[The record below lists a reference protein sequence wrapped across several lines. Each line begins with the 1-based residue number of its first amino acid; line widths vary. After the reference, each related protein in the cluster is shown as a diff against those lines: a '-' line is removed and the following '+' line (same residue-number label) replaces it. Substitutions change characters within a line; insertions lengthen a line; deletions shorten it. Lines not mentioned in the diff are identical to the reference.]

1 MVVGRRGSV
10 RTRRVQPGGGA
21 PLEGDRAAAA
31 DAGHAAAL
39 RLLTTRARTRA
50 ELRERLEQRG
60 FEPAAIAETLER
72 LERVGLVD
80 DAALAGAVAEGRA
93 ERGLDA
99 SAIAA
104 ELRDRGVDP
113 AVADRAAE
121 AAVPPESRADRCR
134 QLAEARL
141 TQLAGLPAPTQL
153 RRLAAYLARRGYPPH
168 LAEAVGRALVPPHWS
183 LRAEPGPILARPPA
197 RPPPGRPPAL
207 VSAAGTAGPG

>member
-21 PLEGDRAAAA
+21 PLDGERAASAEAA
-31 DAGHAAAL
+31 HAAAL

-50 ELRERLEQRG
+50 ELRQRLEQRG
-60 FEPAAIAETLER
+60 FEAAAVAETLER

-80 DAALAGAVAEGRA
+80 DAALAGTIAEGRA

-99 SAIAA
+99 PAIAA

-113 AVADRAAE
+113 AIADHAAE

-134 QLAEARL
+134 QVAEARL
-141 TQLAGLPAPTQL
+141 AHLAGLPAPTQL
-153 RRLAAYLARRGYPPH
+153 RRLATYLARRGYPSD
-168 LAEAVGRALVPPHWS
+168 LAETV
-183 LRAEPGPILARPPA
+183 ARDLIP
-197 RPPPGRPPAL
+197 L
-207 VSAAGTAGPG
+207 D